1 MISSKQR
8 NKINPVRRLNPKQKK
23 QFYIFNKNLCEP
35 SICWHSFYRN
45 LDFKIFMNTIIDFM
59 KRNYKIILAVVL
71 LSATLFA
78 FRNTSFTEST
88 TSEKDKMLL
97 ELLTF
102 VIEKGHYSPATIDD
116 TFSKG
121 VYKDYIQALDPSK
134 RFFLQSDID
143 EFSKYETQLDD
154 QLLNKDLTFFNLTY
168 DRLIKRMEEGK
179 SLYKDILSTPFDYT
193 VDETFNTDYEK
204 APYAKNA
211 AELKEKWRK
220 QLKLSTLSSLTDRLK
235 IQENKEKGI
244 VDKDPKSSSD
254 VLKPGEFVDNIN
266 NTEKEKSDK
275 STDGKPKTLAE
286 LEKITRESSLKSLDE
301 YFGFMKELTR
311 DDWFSIYI
319 NSITARFDPH
329 TNYFPPEEKERF
341 DVSISGKFEGIG
353 ARLQKKNDFTE
364 ITELISGGPAWRGKQ
379 LEAGDVI
386 MKVAQG
392 NGEPLDIVGMR
403 LDDVVKKIKGPK
415 GSEVR
420 LTVKKVDGSIKTIS
434 IIRDIVEIEET
445 YAKSSVVERNGMRY
459 GVIYLPKFYID
470 FENAD
475 GRDAGKD
482 IAAEVEALKKVGVNG
497 IVLDVRDDGGGS
509 LSTVV
514 DIAGLFIEQGPIV
527 QIKSADRKKE
537 VLYDRDKKIE
547 WDGPLVIMVNSFSA
561 SASEI
566 LAAAIQDYKRGII
579 VGSKQTYGK
588 GTVQNVIDLNKF
600 VRSSS
605 TGDLGAL
612 KTTTQKFYRINGGS
626 TQLEGVSS
634 DIVMPDKY
642 AYLKMGE
649 RDVEAA
655 MPWDKIDPA
664 PYSVWKNNANFDKA
678 IAESKKRIAQN
689 PQFKLI
695 EENAKWID
703 ERSKEN
709 VYSLKMDDFKKH
721 QAAIEET
728 NKKFKAISDYDYHLK
743 FTSLPQEA
751 EAMKKD
757 ASLKEKRLR
766 WHESL
771 SKDIYVEEALN
782 VLDDLQSKPVIKK
795 SAPAVTLK
803 KEKLAK

>member
-1 MISSKQR
+1 
-8 NKINPVRRLNPKQKK
+8 
-23 QFYIFNKNLCEP
+23 
-35 SICWHSFYRN
+35 
-45 LDFKIFMNTIIDFM
+45 MNTIINFM

-78 FRNTSFTEST
+78 FRNNST
-88 TSEKDKMLL
+88 QSVTSEKDKMLL

-121 VYKDYIQALDPSK
+121 IYKDYIQALDPSK

-143 EFSKYETQLDD
+143 EFSKFETQLDN

-179 SLYKDILSTPFDYT
+179 NLYKDILSTPFDYT

-204 APYAKNA
+204 APYAKNVG
-211 AELKEKWRK
+211 ELKEKWRK

-244 VDKDPKSSSD
+244 VDKDSKNNSDILKS
-254 VLKPGEFVDNIN
+254 GEFSPEATNSEND
-266 NTEKEKSDK
+266 KSDK
-275 STDGKPKTLAE
+275 SLDGKPKTYEE

-311 DDWFSIYI
+311 DDWFSIYV

-445 YAKSSVVERNGMRY
+445 YAKSSVVERNGVKY

-482 IAAEVEALKKVGVNG
+482 IAAEVESLKKAGVKG

-579 VGSKQTYGK
+579 LGSKQTYGK

-605 TGDLGAL
+605 AGDLGAL

-649 RDVEAA
+649 RDVDSA

-664 PYSVWKNNANFDKA
+664 PYTTWKKNANFDKA
-678 IAESKKRIAQN
+678 ITESKKRIALN

-703 ERSKEN
+703 QRSKEN
-709 VYSLKMDDFKKH
+709 VYSLKMDEFKKN
-721 QAAIEET
+721 QSAIEET
-728 NKKFKAISDYDYHLK
+728 NKKFKAIADYDCHLK
-743 FTSLPQEA
+743 FTSLPQED

-757 ASLKEKRLR
+757 ASLKEKRVR

-782 VLDDLQSKPVIKK
+782 VLDDLQDEPVIKK
-795 SAPAVTLK
+795 SVPPVTMK
-803 KEKLAK
+803 KQKLVKS

>member
-1 MISSKQR
+1 
-8 NKINPVRRLNPKQKK
+8 
-23 QFYIFNKNLCEP
+23 
-35 SICWHSFYRN
+35 
-45 LDFKIFMNTIIDFM
+45 MNTIIDFM

-78 FRNTSFTEST
+78 FRNNST
-88 TSEKDKMLL
+88 QSVNSEKDKMLL

-102 VIEKGHYSPATIDD
+102 VIEKGHYSPAAIDD

-121 VYKDYIQALDPSK
+121 IYKDYIQALDPSK

-143 EFSKYETQLDD
+143 EFSKFETQLDN

-168 DRLIKRMEEGK
+168 NRLIKRMEEGK
-179 SLYKDILSTPFDYT
+179 NLYKDILSTPFDYT
-193 VDETFNTDYEK
+193 IEETFNTDYEK
-204 APYAKNA
+204 EPYAKNIG
-211 AELKEKWRK
+211 ELKEKWRK

-244 VDKDPKSSSD
+244 VDKDAKSSSD
-254 VLKPGEFVDNIN
+254 VLKSAEFNDDLNYSKN
-266 NTEKEKSDK
+266 DK
-275 STDGKPKTLAE
+275 SSDGKPKTYEE
-286 LEKITRESSLKSLDE
+286 LEKITRESSLKSLNE

-311 DDWFSIYI
+311 DDWFSIYV

-445 YAKSSVVERNGMRY
+445 YAKSSVVERNGVKY

-482 IAAEVEALKKVGVNG
+482 IAAEVESLKKAGVNG

-547 WDGPLVIMVNSFSA
+547 WNGPLVIMVNSFSA

-579 VGSKQTYGK
+579 LGSKQTYGK

-649 RDVEAA
+649 RDGDSA

-664 PYSVWKNNANFDKA
+664 PYTTWKNNANFDKA

-703 ERSKEN
+703 QRSKEN
-709 VYSLKMDDFKKH
+709 VYSLKMDEFKKN
-721 QAAIEET
+721 QSAIEET
-728 NKKFKAISDYDYHLK
+728 NKKFKAITDYDYHLK
-743 FTSLPQEA
+743 FTSLPQEN

-757 ASLKEKRLR
+757 ASLKEKRER

-782 VLDDLQSKPVIKK
+782 VLDDLQDEPVIKK
-795 SAPAVTLK
+795 SVPPVAMK
-803 KEKLAK
+803 KQKLVKS